1 LELQPIYFL
10 LLQGT
15 PHVDDELKESSVLV
29 SKDDKVKSRRRKAII
44 IDSESEEECTEQQL
58 TNYMIEGES
67 LDPEFIKK
75 RNVLRIQLP
84 LDLEWLN

>member
-1 LELQPIYFL
+1 
-10 LLQGT
+10 
-15 PHVDDELKESSVLV
+15 VDDELKESSVLV